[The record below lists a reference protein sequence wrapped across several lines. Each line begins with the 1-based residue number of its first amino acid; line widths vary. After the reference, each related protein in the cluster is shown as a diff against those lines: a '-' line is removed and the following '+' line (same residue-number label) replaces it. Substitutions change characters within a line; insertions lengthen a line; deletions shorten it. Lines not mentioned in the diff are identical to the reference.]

1 MNESPDISQAL
12 SLKTACEQLPPEVFR
27 LAVEQAAIAIS
38 ITDTRAR
45 IVYANPSFSKV
56 TGYAQSEVL
65 GKNQSILS
73 YKVTPPIVY
82 ESLWAQLKRQEP
94 WSGLLV
100 NRRKD
105 GSRYLAELTI
115 TPVLDAQ
122 GETTHYLG
130 LHRDVTD
137 LHQLERRVVNQ
148 QALIESALD
157 ATQAAMVMVDTNF
170 QTIMSNRSYR
180 NLEHKLGYPPLNC
193 LLETLE
199 SQWPSL
205 ATHGQRSSQQ
215 FAPVEVALAEKNG
228 SERWFN
234 CTAEVIE
241 EKDTSADAFFQK
253 SSTHFLLLT
262 LQDISHLKEQQ
273 RNLQLTSMQALLA
286 EQERLQSV
294 REALSGAIYQFKRP
308 LNLINAAARLV
319 SRRDSAGSE
328 ALIKLFGEIQVSG
341 RKTLDQLTA
350 CLPMDIREET
360 QVVNLN
366 QLLQSSLSLLTSR
379 LLASGVTLDWRPERD
394 LPSVKARPTSLASL
408 FKQLL
413 DNALDALEE
422 TRSGPR
428 ELRLE
433 THRLQGSVQVILQ
446 DSGPGIPATDRLK
459 VFEPFY
465 TTRRRGS
472 RHLGMGLTL
481 AQEIV
486 NNHQGLLEIDPEFTS
501 GCRIRL
507 ELPYG

>member
-1 MNESPDISQAL
+1 MNESGDMIQAL
-12 SLKTACEQLPPEVFR
+12 SFKAAFEQMPPEVFR
-27 LAVEQAAIAIS
+27 LAVEQAAVAIS

-45 IVYANPSFSKV
+45 IVYVNPSFSRV
-56 TGYAQSEVL
+56 TGYSQSEVL
-65 GKNQSILS
+65 GRNQSILS
-73 YKVTPPIVY
+73 YKVTPKIVY

-94 WSGLLV
+94 WNGLLV

-105 GSRYLAELTI
+105 GSRYLADLTI
-115 TPVLDAQ
+115 TPVLNAH

-130 LHRDVTD
+130 LQRDVTD
-137 LHQLERRVVNQ
+137 MHQLERQVVNQ

-157 ATQAAMVMVDTNF
+157 STQAAMVMVDIDF
-170 QTIMSNRSYR
+170 QTIMSNRSYQD
-180 NLEHKLGYPPLNC
+180 LEQELGYPPLNS
-193 LLETLE
+193 LLDTLE

-205 ATHGQRSSQQ
+205 ATHGNLSSQR
-215 FAPVEVALAEKNG
+215 FAPVEVPLAEKNG

-234 CTAEVIE
+234 CSAEVIE
-241 EKDTSADAFFQK
+241 EKDTSADAFYRK
-253 SSTHFLLLT
+253 SSTHYLLLT

-273 RNLQLTSMQALLA
+273 RNLQLTSLQALLA

-294 REALSGAIYQFKRP
+294 REALSGAIYQLKRP

-319 SRRDSAGSE
+319 NRRNTAGSE
-328 ALIKLFGEIQVSG
+328 ELLKLLGEIQASG
-341 RKTLDQLTA
+341 RETLDQLTA
-350 CLPMDIREET
+350 CLPGDIREET
-360 QVVNLN
+360 RVVNLN

-379 LLASGVTLDWRPERD
+379 LLASGVTVDWQPERD
-394 LPSVKARPTSLASL
+394 LASVKVRPTSLATL

-428 ELRLE
+428 ELRLV
-433 THRLQGSVQVILQ
+433 TRRLRGSVQVILQ

-465 TTRRRGS
+465 TTRHQGR

-481 AQEIV
+481 AQDIV

-501 GCRIRL
+501 GCRIRV
-507 ELPYG
+507 ELPCE